1 MIKGIIL
8 AGGAGTRLY
17 PSTISITKQLLP
29 VYDKPLIYYPL
40 SVLMLAGIR
49 DILIISTPRDL
60 PAIKN
65 LLGSGCQFGLVLS
78 YLEQH
83 EPNGLAQ
90 ALILGQDYLAGS
102 PCMLILGD
110 NIFYGARFTGI
121 LKRAIDDVLENGG
134 ASLFGYPVRDPK
146 RFGVIEM
153 DRNGKVVSLEEKP
166 QCPKSNIAATG
177 LYVYDASASAY
188 AGTLKPS
195 PRGEFEITDLNRIYL
210 SKGLLHLH
218 NLGRGFAWFDTG
230 THASLLQAAQFV
242 HTIEQNQDVKIACLE
257 ELAWRKGFADKETI
271 LRNIKDY
278 KNNEYYGYIRNLL
291 NNETLVAD

>member
-60 PAIKN
+60 PSIKN
-65 LLGSGCQFGLVLS
+65 LLGSGRQYGLKLS
-78 YLEQH
+78 YLEQP

-90 ALILGQDYLAGS
+90 ALVLGRDYLNGS
-102 PCMLILGD
+102 ACMLILGD

-121 LKRAIDDVLENGG
+121 LQRAIADVLDNGG
-134 ASLFGYPVRDPK
+134 ASVFGYPVRDPS

-153 DRNGKVVSLEEKP
+153 DMNGKIVSLAEKP

-177 LYVYDASASAY
+177 LYVYDANAPAY
-188 AGTLKPS
+188 AATLKPS
-195 PRGEFEITDLNRIYL
+195 PRGELEITDLNKLYL

-257 ELAWRKGFADKETI
+257 ELAWRKGFADRETI
-271 LRNIKDY
+271 LESIKNY
-278 KNNEYYGYIRNLL
+278 KSNEYYGYIRNLL
-291 NNETLVAD
+291 SNEQLLGD